1 MPTLEFTEDPD
12 WLQERTTG
20 REKSR
25 EVVVGP
31 SQRAEDSPEKSSMTE
46 RKEEA

>member
-1 MPTLEFTEDPD
+1 MALRGGHESRSTAVPTLEFRGPD

-20 REKSR
+20 RERSR

-31 SQRAEDSPEKSSMTE
+31 RQRAED
-46 RKEEA
+46 